1 LREDD
6 EECDDENN
14 ENDDGCSETC
24 RLEPGYVCMPL
35 NTTLGGKDVCF
46 CDAKPLSAAWTSYW
60 GKIEISFASNLLFNT
75 ANGPKSTD
83 AKIFCSQILEPI
95 MMDNKDMG
103 TEYSCFLEASPTEST
118 IRINVD
124 LDATIGNRDQNYTTT
139 VRLLSD
145 ALRVQGCPKSIPL
158 TYTITNLPLDTPTAY
173 FQSSLNGGL
182 VPKCAS
188 YYGLNIFTSK
198 GFTKRNVQVTWII

>member
-1 LREDD
+1 
-6 EECDDENN
+6 
-14 ENDDGCSETC
+14 
-24 RLEPGYVCMPL
+24 
-35 NTTLGGKDVCF
+35 
-46 CDAKPLSAAWTSYW
+46 
-60 GKIEISFASNLLFNT
+60 
-75 ANGPKSTD
+75 
-83 AKIFCSQILEPI
+83 
-95 MMDNKDMG
+95 MG

-173 FQSSLNGGL
+173 F
-182 VPKCAS
+182 
-188 YYGLNIFTSK
+188 
-198 GFTKRNVQVTWII
+198 